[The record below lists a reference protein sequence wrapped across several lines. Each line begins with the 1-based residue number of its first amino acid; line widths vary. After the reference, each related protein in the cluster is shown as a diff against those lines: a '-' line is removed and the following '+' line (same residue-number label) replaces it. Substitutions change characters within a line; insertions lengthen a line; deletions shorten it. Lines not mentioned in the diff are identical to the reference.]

1 MQRLSI
7 ISFFL
12 LPFYIPKEVFRMPVF
27 KYEALDAQG
36 VAIKDEIEALS
47 QKEAVSKIRNM
58 GYFPTKVH
66 ARGEAKKPTA
76 KAAIRPTKRRGAGGK
91 VKVKYITQF
100 ARQLSTLQDAG
111 LPILRSLRI
120 LQEQQKSGTFK
131 RVIGYVGDDIEGGST
146 LSEAMGRF
154 PRAFDRLFVN
164 MVAAGETGGV
174 LDLILARVADF
185 MEKAQKLKA
194 RVKSAMVYPIV
205 VLTAAFTILLLLMW
219 KVIPQFEIVL
229 KEMTEGAQLPA
240 ITRGVLAVANW
251 VGKQYGWAILL
262 AVPVAIIFLLRLVR
276 QFQFGRFV
284 LDTIKLKIPVLG
296 QLSSKVAVTRWT
308 RTLGTL
314 ISAGVPI
321 LDAINVTRETSGNE
335 VFANML
341 GNVHNSI
348 RQGDTFAGPLR
359 QSKTVDLIV
368 SNMVA
373 VGEETG
379 DLDKMLLKV
388 ADNYDE
394 QVDVLVSSLMSL
406 LEPIMIICLG
416 LIVLTI
422 VLSIFLPMITIITK
436 LNV

>member
-1 MQRLSI
+1 
-7 ISFFL
+7 
-12 LPFYIPKEVFRMPVF
+12 MPTF
-27 KYEALDAQG
+27 KYEALDSQG
-36 VAIKDEIEALS
+36 MTIKNEIEALS
-47 QKEAVSKIRNM
+47 QKEAASKIRNL
-58 GYFPTKVH
+58 GYFPTKV
-66 ARGEAKKPTA
+66 RAKGIETKLVP
-76 KAAIRPTKRRGAGGK
+76 KAAAKPKRRRGAGGR
-91 VKVKYITQF
+91 VKVKHIAQF

-120 LQEQQKSGTFK
+120 LQEQQKSGTLK

-174 LDLILARVADF
+174 LDLILSRVADF
-185 MEKAQKLKA
+185 MEKTQKLKG
-194 RVKSAMVYPIV
+194 RVKSAMVYPCV
-205 VLTAAFTILLLLMW
+205 VLTAAFSILLLLMW
-219 KVIPQFEIVL
+219 KVIPQFETVL
-229 KEMTEGAQLPA
+229 TEMTEGAELPK
-240 ITRGVLAVANW
+240 ITQIVIGVAKFIAQ
-251 VGKQYGWAILL
+251 QYGWAILL
-262 AVPVAIIFLLRLVR
+262 ATLIVVIFVLRFIK
-276 QFQFGRFV
+276 QFRFGRFV
-284 LDTIKLKIPVLG
+284 LDTIKLKLPVVG

-321 LDAINVTRETSGNE
+321 LDAINVTRETAGNE
-335 VFANML
+335 VFADML

-359 QSKTVDLIV
+359 QSKTVDLII

-394 QVDVLVSSLMSL
+394 QVDVLVASLMSL

-416 LIVLTI
+416 LIVMTI